1 MPSISW
7 KPPTACM
14 SFLDTSIL
22 RFFLKPYF
30 VAGRLTLKVATRTG
44 AVALKLADRFLGLQF
59 LQDLSEFFLAFGGMY
74 DGFKERAGR
83 VHALLRDS
91 CSGFLLVAGPSPAAL
106 EEALFFHRRLDEEEM
121 PFLGFVVNRVH
132 PDPAAVPAGS
142 ALGPRARVEEGMKH
156 RLLECYREQQTL
168 FRAERKTIGRLE
180 VDTGER
186 PLLVPELDQDVHDLR
201 GLHEVGEL
209 LLADAARG
217 RRERRAS
224 S

>member
-1 MPSISW
+1 
-7 KPPTACM
+7 
-14 SFLDTSIL
+14 
-22 RFFLKPYF
+22 

-44 AVALKLADRFLGLQF
+44 ALALKLADNVLGLQF

-74 DGFKERAGR
+74 DGFKERAAR
-83 VHALLRDS
+83 VHALLRDP

-106 EEALFFHRRLDEEEM
+106 DEVLFFHRRLDEKKM

-132 PDPAAVPAGS
+132 PDPAAVPA
-142 ALGPRARVEEGMKH
+142 AGPRARVLPEMAE
-156 RLLECYREQQTL
+156 RLIECYREQQTL

-186 PLLVPELDQDVHDLR
+186 PILVPEMDQDVHDLR
-201 GLHEVGEL
+201 GLRAVGDAL
-209 LLADAARG
+209 FADAMPARQK
-217 RRERRAS
+217 RRAS